1 MSTAQELHKNRQKN
15 GITET
20 VNDFVIKDPSA
31 SLQDYYDNIL
41 TGANIEQSVLE
52 YRKNMDRVSEEF
64 KKKTGLHAQDVNFL
78 ILATLLQCARI
89 YLVNSVTKIE
99 KAGKGKL
106 EKTLHNEQDRIL
118 GKFDNGISN
127 PAGLYYAPLNQIITG
142 RGVPYDAQAFLA
154 EKMPLFKGA
163 NHRFSTLGHDPVFGL
178 IFGTANILTNTITC
192 INKPVIITNH
202 VIYDMDMKNPK
213 IGQSASTFE
222 MFRCVSDRISNDK
235 SSVVAALMKQI
246 IHIATDMYT
255 PCGIQLPGANL
266 VLSKKSVEHL
276 TKFVSTGDV
285 LKIGASATLS
295 SFINMIIGTV
305 HGCLMMTKENDDLSE
320 RVYSV
325 RTRKIIL
332 YSNMIAS
339 SSSILAASLTK
350 NIRNLDIG
358 GFAILAYRLF
368 TDEHFIRDL
377 KYEFL
382 NSEVSKIYENKMK
395 EYEMYYE

>member
-1 MSTAQELHKNRQKN
+1 MSAAQELHKNRQKN

-20 VNDFVIKDPSA
+20 VNDFEIKDPSA

-64 KKKTGLHAQDVNFL
+64 KKKTGLQGQDINFL

-99 KAGKGKL
+99 KAGKGNL
-106 EKTLHNEQDRIL
+106 EKTLHKGQDRIL
-118 GKFDNGISN
+118 GKLDNGISDS
-127 PAGLYYAPLNQIITG
+127 AGLYYAPLNQIITG

-192 INKPVIITNH
+192 INKPVITTNH

-266 VLSKKSVEHL
+266 VLSKKNVEHL
-276 TKFVSTGDV
+276 TKFLSTGDV

-295 SFINMIIGTV
+295 SFINMIIGAV
-305 HGCLMMTKENDDLSE
+305 HGCLMMTEENNDLSGKL
-320 RVYSV
+320 YSV

-332 YSNMIAS
+332 YSNAIAS
-339 SSSILAASLTK
+339 SSSIVAASLTK

-358 GFAILAYRLF
+358 GFAILAYKLF
-368 TDEHFIRDL
+368 TDERFIRDL

>member
-1 MSTAQELHKNRQKN
+1 MSAAQELHKNRQKN
-15 GITET
+15 GIKET

-41 TGANIEQSVLE
+41 TGGNIEQSVLE

-64 KKKTGLHAQDVNFL
+64 KKKTGLQGQDVNFL

-89 YLVNSVTKIE
+89 YLVNFVTKIE
-99 KAGKGKL
+99 KANGPR
-106 EKTLHNEQDRIL
+106 EKSIGREEKKIL
-118 GKFDNGISN
+118 NNFNNGVQEDER
-127 PAGLYYAPLNQIITG
+127 LYYVPLDKIIE
-142 RGVPYDAQAFLA
+142 RGVPYDASSFFG
-154 EKMPLFKGA
+154 EKTDLLKGG
-163 NHRFSTLGHDPVFGL
+163 NHRVSTLGHDPVFGF
-178 IFGTANILTNTITC
+178 IFGTSNILTSTITC
-192 INKPVIITNH
+192 INKPIITTHH
-202 VIYDMDMKNPK
+202 VVYTPK
-213 IGQSASTFE
+213 ALIEQKASTPE
-222 MFRCVSDRISNDK
+222 MFQAVSNRIKNDK
-235 SSVVAALMKQI
+235 SSVVAALIKQMM
-246 IHIATDMYT
+246 HIASDMYT

-266 VLSKKSVEHL
+266 ILSKRTVDKL
-276 TKFVSTGDV
+276 TRFIGTGDV

-295 SFINMIIGTV
+295 SFINMIIGTI
-305 HGCLMMTKENDDLSE
+305 HGCLMMTEENGDLSE